1 MKSTFYRSA
10 LFLSAGALLIASC
23 KRHPAESEVVVF
35 GTNVGIPD
43 YQSKPL
49 NTYQLSEENAIN
61 EVTALNN
68 VNQLLMAMGE
78 QLNFDLS
85 NKMKEGDR
93 LFFLNKQ
100 DPSASCMVNLKSG
113 DISANTGTKNY
124 INYGPT
130 PDLLK
135 KEEAMRTAKQY
146 IQQLKYADL
155 NDVQMVPGHIG
166 GVNMGSHDEQNKSQ
180 IFEKFTT
187 VRFNRQF
194 DGIPVLGHSR
204 IIVQLAEKGRLHG
217 MIRQWAAYNGRP
229 VSREAEALPDDI
241 KKSIAQH
248 LMQENEVSKK
258 ITVKQINLVYYE
270 SREMIE
276 PALHVICEV
285 QLPKS
290 KTDSTL
296 VTYPYDIVEP
306 ILKNPR
312 MVYTYMAESHK
323 DQPKQNDQVN
333 TKEPP
338 KRGEDEQKQ

>member
-35 GTNVGIPD
+35 GTNVVIPD

-49 NTYQLSEENAIN
+49 KAYQLSEENAIN

-78 QLNFDLS
+78 QLNFDLT

-93 LFFLNKQ
+93 LFFMNKQ

-113 DISANTGTKNY
+113 DISANGGTKNY
-124 INYGPT
+124 MNYGAT

-135 KEEAMRTAKQY
+135 KEEAMRAAKQY
-146 IQQLKYADL
+146 IQQLRYADL

-217 MIRQWAAYNGRP
+217 MIRQWAAYNGSP

-248 LMQENEVSKK
+248 LTKENEASKR

-285 QLPKS
+285 ELPRS
-290 KTDSTL
+290 KTDSTR

-312 MVYTYMAESHK
+312 MVYTYMAESHR
-323 DQPKQNDQVN
+323 DQPKQNDEVN